1 MPKHDTASLCSCY
14 ATQISL
20 VMPLINTG
28 NGGDCCSGDVVGA
41 LLNRASKTISFV
53 KNGID
58 LGIAFRDVQEERLFP
73 SVGMRTP
80 DEEVELFGND
90 FSA

>member
-1 MPKHDTASLCSCY
+1 MTLLHCVPVVP
-14 ATQISL
+14 QVSL
-20 VMPLINTG
+20 VMPPINAET
-28 NGGDCCSGDVVGA
+28 GDCCSGDVVGA
-41 LLNRASKTISFV
+41 LLNRATKTISFV

-80 DEEVELFGND
+80 DEEVDLFVND
-90 FSA
+90 VSAYRQS

>member
-1 MPKHDTASLCSCY
+1 M
-14 ATQISL
+14 
-20 VMPLINTG
+20 
-28 NGGDCCSGDVVGA
+28 GA

-80 DEEVELFGND
+80 DEEVHLFVND